1 MTKIQIFINWPEMQS
16 ATKKISQH
24 VLQATEKSLD
34 ASHDTVCAILRTEN
48 EEKDV
53 SWTIKK
59 VKKMAFSPYFFES
72 KAWCAVNSLE
82 KIQKIFFFEV

>member
-1 MTKIQIFINWPEMQS
+1 MEKMTKIQIFINWPEMQS

-59 VKKMAFSPYFFES
+59 VKKMAFPHIFS
-72 KAWCAVNSLE
+72 KVKLGAL
-82 KIQKIFFFEV
+82 